1 MADSKITQLTVG
13 TPVAGDKLVAA
24 LSDGSD
30 NIQFDFEILSGLISR
45 TYAAANTDIGNTALV
60 PGKLYHITDKDLII
74 TATSSTTFGLQGYGR
89 FDIPDYTVN
98 SVWVSLAGGGVFGVN
113 DKAIYNGIVWN
124 NTTGTNTN
132 TAPPSDGANWTQVVV
147 DIANYNEDWDYIH
160 YEFTPDQVL
169 LRKDSRG
176 NQVSASSTFI
186 GANNPIAGFQW
197 GNVNVRGNAFLES
210 DPNLI
215 NQAGFFRD
223 NIFTGA
229 SSTGTLD
236 ENFTGNFS
244 DNTASNGSVINMVS
258 GTTAT
263 IIQCVFDNQATIVF
277 NNQINVLLAC
287 NFSADLSASGDI
299 GAHTNKRHESEKS
312 TLELSIDF
320 SESIF
325 DFPTATTLEI
335 TGDFTTIYN
344 SGDTIQILGSTT
356 NDGTYILTAGPV
368 FAAGVTTL
376 TAAAAGWTVEAGVGD
391 VTGQVID
398 LSTSGQFI
406 GIFKITSPS
415 PTVTITEILNAP
427 TNFRFELYPDDLMTY
442 TLTHVGVGAAT
453 ANQIVLESGVN
464 LPLVGR
470 AARANSDFIELDKT
484 GTYLRQIN
492 ASTLV

>member
-13 TPVAGDKLVAA
+13 TPVKGDKLVAA
-24 LSDGSD
+24 LADGSD
-30 NIQFDFEILSGLISR
+30 NIQFDFEIIEGLISR
-45 TYAAANTDIGNTALV
+45 TYAEANTDIGNTALV

-74 TATSSTTFGLQGYGR
+74 TATSSSTFGLQGYGR
-89 FDIPDYTVN
+89 FDVPDYTAD
-98 SVWVSLAGGGVFGVN
+98 SVWISLAGGGAYLVN
-113 DKAIYNGIVWN
+113 DKAIYNGVVWN

-132 TAPPSDGANWTQVVV
+132 TAPPSDGANWTQVPVDVV
-147 DIANYNEDWDYIH
+147 SYNEDWDYIH
-160 YEFTPDQVL
+160 YLFTPDRVL
-169 LRKDSRG
+169 LRRDLRG

-197 GNVNVRGNAFLES
+197 GNVNVRGNSFLES

-244 DNTASNGSVINMVS
+244 DNIVSNGSVINMVS

-263 IIQCVFDNQATIVF
+263 IIQCVFDNQATVVL
-277 NNQINVLLAC
+277 NAQINVLLGC

-299 GAHTNKRHESEKS
+299 GAHTNKRYESERS
-312 TLELSIDF
+312 TLELTIDM
-320 SESIF
+320 SPSIF

-344 SGDTIQILGSTT
+344 NGDTIQILGSTT
-356 NDGTYILTAGPV
+356 NDGTYILTGAPV

-376 TAAAAGWTVEAGVGD
+376 TAAAAGWTVEAGAGE

-398 LSTSGQFI
+398 LTATGQFI
-406 GIFKITSPS
+406 GVFKITS
-415 PTVTITEILNAP
+415 TNLTATIIEILNAP
-427 TNFRFELYPDDLMTY
+427 TGFRFEIYPDNLKTY
-442 TLTHVGVGAAT
+442 TLTHVGVGAAVS
-453 ANQIVLESGVN
+453 NEIVLESGVN